1 MIIEGNPGFDLGQLL
16 HGFHSGDDEFVV
28 LKSIVTFDTSKA
40 IGGIQKA
47 DNNLLP

>member
-1 MIIEGNPGFDLGQLL
+1 MIIEGNPGFDLGRLL

-40 IGGIQKA
+40 IGERQYA
-47 DNNLLP
+47 ENSLSL